1 MKHFFIALFLFTSAN
16 VLAQTDLTRG
26 LVAYYPFN
34 GNANDESGNSLN
46 GIERNGIQLT
56 TDKYGNANSA
66 YLFDGL
72 DDYIEILDDP
82 RLRFRDS
89 FSICIS
95 FMHLSNTSGNL
106 IEKRDFFTGQNT
118 SFDMAAGA
126 LGANGAV
133 KTINDCSNAATGA
146 DYTLFTQAPVPNRWY
161 CLVMTFNAG
170 TLNFYEDGVL
180 ISSTTTQ
187 GQKVDSCAGS
197 NIRIGYHLSF
207 DPIPMFGKIDE
218 VRLYN
223 RAINLDEIKALC
235 SQPPQHSCLWI
246 PNSQSYATI
255 GDLDIPGTSI
265 TVEGLFSRDSAL
277 TPEGYTSLNV
287 VSKHWTPA
295 NVNYL
300 LRVDRAQVTTT
311 NGHFMTPGICEL
323 ENKRLYHAAMTYDG
337 TVLKFYRNGTL
348 MSQIAC
354 SGNMFQNNYPT
365 TIGATANS
373 PTTNT
378 QLIGYLNEIRIWNV
392 VKTEAEIR
400 ASMNGALSNPSAIPG
415 LLAYY
420 TFETLTNKQ
429 GNNAYNVILH
439 GNASINNSIP
449 DFKPLSNPC
458 LDVLPVNISSFNVAV
473 FNSRSIQ
480 VKWQTNDEIGI
491 TGYEVERSETANGPF
506 EKIGDVAAK
515 SLAGVNEYWF
525 TDHTAQTGVR
535 LFYRIKII
543 DRNGEEKYSAIRN
556 AMLKGSNPFI
566 SIYPNPAGNNIQLRL
581 MNIGKAADIYM
592 YNYAG
597 QLVDQNKMTTLQGTG
612 TITFDVS
619 RLPRGIYLIHAVSG
633 DVKAITKFEKL

>member
-1 MKHFFIALFLFTSAN
+1 MLTSTS
-16 VLAQTDLTRG
+16 VFAQTDLGRG

-34 GNANDESGNSLN
+34 GNANDESGNGLN

-66 YLFDGL
+66 YLFDGF
-72 DDYIEILDDP
+72 DDYIEILDHP
-82 RLRFRDS
+82 KLRLRDS
-89 FSICIS
+89 FSVCIS
-95 FMHLSNTSGNL
+95 YMHLSATSGNL

-118 SFDMAAGA
+118 SFDMAAGS

-146 DYTLFTQAPVPNRWY
+146 DYTGFTQPPVTNRWY
-161 CLVMTFNAG
+161 CIVMTFNAG
-170 TLNFYEDGVL
+170 TLNFYQDGVL

-187 GQKVDSCAGS
+187 SPKVDSCEGS
-197 NIRIGYHLSF
+197 NIRIGYHLVF
-207 DPIPMFGKIDE
+207 DPIPMHGKIDE

-223 RAINLDEIKALC
+223 RAINTDEIAALC
-235 SQPPQHSCLWI
+235 NKPPQHSCLWI

-295 NVNYL
+295 DVNYL
-300 LRVDRAQVTTT
+300 LRVDRAQITTT
-311 NGHFMTPGICEL
+311 NGHFMTPAICEL

-337 TVLKFYRNGTL
+337 SVLKFYRNGTL

-354 SGNMFQNNYPT
+354 SGNMIQNNYPT

-373 PTTNT
+373 PVTNT

-392 VKTEAEIR
+392 VKSEAEIR
-400 ASMNGALSNPSAIPG
+400 AGMNEALSNPTTIPG

-420 TFETLTNKQ
+420 TFETATNKQ
-429 GNNAYNVILH
+429 GNHAYDVVLH

-458 LDVLPVNISSFNVAV
+458 MVVLPVNILSFNVGAV
-473 FNSRSIQ
+473 NNKSIQ
-480 VKWQTNDEIGI
+480 VKWLTNDETGI
-491 TGYEVERSETANGPF
+491 TAYQVERSENANGPF
-506 EKIGDVAAK
+506 ENIGNVAAK
-515 SLAGVNEYWF
+515 GQAGQNVYMF
-525 TDHTAQTGVR
+525 TDNTAKPGVT

-543 DRNGEEKYSAIRN
+543 ERNGENKYTGIRN
-556 AMLKGSNPFI
+556 IILKGNYLLMTL
-566 SIYPNPAGNNIQLRL
+566 YPNPASSHFRLQL
-581 MNIGKAADIYM
+581 NKNKAAEIFI

-597 QLVDQNKMTTLQGTG
+597 QLVQQESIPALLTNGALDVDITG
-612 TITFDVS
+612 LS
-619 RLPRGIYLIHAVSG
+619 KGIYIIR
-633 DVKAITKFEKL
+633 AIAGTETATGKFEKL